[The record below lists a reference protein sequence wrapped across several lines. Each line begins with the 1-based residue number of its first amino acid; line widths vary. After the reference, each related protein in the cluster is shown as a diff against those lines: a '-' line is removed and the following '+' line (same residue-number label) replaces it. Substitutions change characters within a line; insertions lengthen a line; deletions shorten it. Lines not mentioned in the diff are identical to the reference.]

1 MTHHQCEMA
10 KKLQRVWFLRRL
22 FGMDKTQADMTK
34 QAEIELAGQAA
45 AKDRPPLPAN
55 ESDACY
61 PNQAESESN

>member
-45 AKDRPPLPAN
+45 AKDRPPLPAK
-55 ESDACY
+55 
-61 PNQAESESN
+61 